1 MRARLAVLPP
11 LASAVVAVAATA
23 ATGASGSEIR
33 VPQDVAT
40 VPLAIARAQPG
51 DTIVLSAGT
60 YPGGYVV
67 PEGKDDITIRG
78 VDRNAVVLDGAGRR
92 KDGILVRADGVSIL
106 NLSAHD
112 FRRNAFYW
120 LAADRFRGSYLTA
133 WNVGAYGIYVEDSE
147 GGALDHDYV
156 SGAADAAYYVGEC
169 RPCDATLSKVVATL
183 SAVGYS
189 GTNASDVVIRDSV
202 FDRNG
207 TGILPSSYA
216 NEALPPQARTT
227 IVRNR
232 VTNSGRAR
240 VPIRT
245 ALAGFVGI
253 GIAIAGGNENVVREN
268 RVAGSER
275 YGIAVF
281 PTARF
286 VSFSPNAPEPGPPW
300 RPRGNR
306 VARNVVTGSGIAEL
320 ALAEGS
326 GPGNCFTRNVARRT
340 LPRGLQTAVCAS
352 VPGGDALV
360 AADLTRRVRVMV
372 AETLRRRRPPP
383 YTTMPAPAPQPTMP
397 GA

>member
-1 MRARLAVLPP
+1 VL
-11 LASAVVAVAATA
+11 AVVAVAATA
-23 ATGASGSEIR
+23 SPEASGSEIR

-40 VPLAIARAQPG
+40 VPLAIARAQAG
-51 DTIVLSAGT
+51 DTIVLETGT

-78 VDRNAVVLDGAGRR
+78 VDRNSVVLDGEDRR
-92 KDGILVRADGVSIL
+92 RDGFLVRADGVSIV
-106 NLSAHD
+106 NLSAHN

-133 WNVGAYGIYVEDSE
+133 WNVGGYGIYVEDGEE
-147 GGALDHDYV
+147 GVLDHDYV

-169 RPCDATLSKVVATL
+169 RPCGATLTRVVATL
-183 SAVGYS
+183 AAVGYS
-189 GTNASDVVIRDSV
+189 GTNATDVVIRDSV

-207 TGILPSSYA
+207 AGILPNSYA
-216 NEALPPQARTT
+216 NEALPPEERTT

-232 VTNSGRAR
+232 VTRSGRAR

-253 GIAIAGGNENVVREN
+253 GIAIAGGNANVVRDN
-268 RVAGSER
+268 RVTGSER

-286 VSFSPNAPEPGPPW
+286 VSFAPNAPEPGPPW

-306 VARNVVTGSGIAEL
+306 VARNVVTGSGVADL
-320 ALAEGS
+320 AFAKGS
-326 GPGNCFTRNVARRT
+326 GPGNCFTRNVAGRAR
-340 LPRGLQTAVCAS
+340 PKEVQSPSCVAS
-352 VPGGDALV
+352 LEGDAGV

-372 AETLRRRRPPP
+372 AETIRRRQPPP
-383 YTTMPAPAPQPTMP
+383 YTAMPAPPRQPNLP
-397 GA
+397 